1 MSAQIKTTELALR
14 NGILEDGPSFILNLV
29 ALILQFESGT
39 FSSANFYTSL
49 ISLLISCA
57 TGGRKTTMREKLKLL
72 RERKRVLEEGLDA
85 VTGGSFKIKKSVASD
100 KVTIEIEGGKE
111 DGGRAVADVASR
123 SANRG
128 RNQIVPVTN

>member
-85 VTGGSFKIKKSVASD
+85 VTGGSFKIRKSISD